1 MAYGANAY
9 LGITFQNSFGS
20 AKTSD
25 LTFIPFVSE
34 SLTVNFENIES
45 ASITKN
51 FDKPDSYRGMQSIE
65 GDIQMEVHPVLIG
78 HFLKAWHGQSQTSG
92 SGTVTHSFVPVQN
105 DWQEGVCTL
114 PPVTF
119 VVYTGVG
126 SAHVFYDCL
135 VNQLTFTAAHN
146 ALYQCTASII
156 GGRHAYAPATQPQYL
171 PGSFYN
177 FDTCSLSLNGQAFD
191 SASQLE
197 IVLNNNLEGKAT
209 LNGKNHYSRILRGSG
224 MRTVE
229 ISGTSLLDAT
239 NQFDKYINH
248 ETQTLTAAW
257 TQPGSSTAANNQIA
271 LEVPRMQYSEFPEV
285 IEGPGLTEVSFKARG
300 LYDATKGY
308 AVKFSMVNTQT
319 NY

>member
-9 LGITFQNSFGS
+9 LGMTFQNSFGT
-20 AKTSD
+20 AKTTE
-25 LTFIPFVSE
+25 LAFIPFVSE

-45 ASITKN
+45 NSITKS
-51 FDKPDSYRGMQSIE
+51 FDKPDSYRGMQSVE
-65 GDIQMEVHPVLIG
+65 GDIQMEVHPILIG
-78 HFLKAWHGQSQTSG
+78 HFLKAWHGHSVASG
-92 SGTVTHSFVPVQN
+92 SEPVTHTFIPAQS

-114 PPVTF
+114 PPITF

-156 GGRHAYAPATQPQYL
+156 GGRHDYTVVAQPSYL

-177 FDTCSLSLNGQAFD
+177 FDTCSLSLNGQGFD

-197 IVLNNNLEGKAT
+197 IALNNNLEGKAT
-209 LNGKNHYSRILRGSG
+209 LNGQNHYSRILRGNG

-248 ETQTLTAAW
+248 ETQPLTAAW
-257 TQPGSSTAANNQIA
+257 TQPGSGGIANQIA
-271 LEVPRMQYSEFPEV
+271 LEAPRMQYIEFPEV

-300 LYDATKGY
+300 MYDADKGF
-308 AVKFSMVNTQT
+308 AVKFTVVNSQT
-319 NY
+319 AY

>member
-9 LGITFQNSFGS
+9 LGMSFQNSFGS
-20 AKTSD
+20 PVTTGLS
-25 LTFIPFVSE
+25 FIPFVSE
-34 SLTVNFENIES
+34 NLTVNFENIES

-78 HFLKAWHGQSQTSG
+78 NFLKAWHGHSSVSG
-92 SGTVTHSFVPVQN
+92 DGARTHSFVPTQN
-105 DWQEGVCTL
+105 DWQEGVCAL

-135 VNQLTFTAAHN
+135 INQLTFTAAHN

-156 GGRHAYAPATQPQYL
+156 GGRHTYAPPTDPSYL

-177 FDTCSLSLNGQAFD
+177 FDTCSLSLNGQSFD

-197 IVLNNNLEGKAT
+197 ITLNNNLEGKTT
-209 LNGKNHYSRILRGSG
+209 LNGQNYYSRILRGSG

-239 NQFDKYINH
+239 NQFEKYLNH
-248 ETQTLTAAW
+248 ETQPLFAAW
-257 TQPGSSTAANNQIA
+257 TQPDADGIASQIA
-271 LEVPRMQYSEFPEV
+271 LEIPRMQYSEFPEV

-300 LYDATKGY
+300 LYDAGKGY
-308 AVKFSMVNTQT
+308 AVKFTMVNTHT
-319 NY
+319 GY